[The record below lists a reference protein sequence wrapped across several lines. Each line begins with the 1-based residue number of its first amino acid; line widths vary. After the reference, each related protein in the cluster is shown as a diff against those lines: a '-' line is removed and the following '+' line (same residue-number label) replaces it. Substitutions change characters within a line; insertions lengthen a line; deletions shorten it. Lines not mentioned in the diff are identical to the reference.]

1 MEGWGTNPGR
11 SRRRPT
17 GRSGRYGRR
26 SVWSRIPAIVFVLV
40 LLGAG
45 GAIAYVILHD
55 PEPTSSGPVVGP
67 TTTPDEGTQRILD
80 RTFVA
85 WVPGGFEDDAA
96 GKIPTLDG
104 LDHGVAMLSGV
115 AWLDRI
121 TDDGEEIDP
130 PPDGMAYPI
139 ETAAATPGDYKPFLP
154 AALKDVV
161 PGLAEGDGALSE
173 SGSRIRGVGEGALLS
188 FGDVEIE
195 VVAVIPDE
203 LMGGHELL
211 VSRKTGERLGFTRDR
226 YALIDPAEGVSSE
239 EIHAE
244 IEAIVPEDT
253 FVEVRGWSAGV
264 PLLRHG
270 DGVSSMAKL
279 KLNFGEF
286 AADPE
291 GGELD
296 PDPAWEEEN
305 IETREVP
312 LLGEVTCHRKIFP
325 QLIAGLAA
333 IQGEGVVGSGYAGC
347 YVPRFISHDP
357 TRSLS
362 YHSWGVAIDIN
373 AEANAF
379 GAEPDQDTA
388 LVESME
394 AQGFQWGGRWDV
406 PDGMHFEWLY
416 FPAA

>member
-1 MEGWGTNPGR
+1 
-11 SRRRPT
+11 
-17 GRSGRYGRR
+17 
-26 SVWSRIPAIVFVLV
+26 VLV

-45 GAIAYVILHD
+45 STIAYVILHD
-55 PEPTSSGPVVGP
+55 PDPADVGTAVIDGATQP
-67 TTTPDEGTQRILD
+67 PEAGTQRVLD

-85 WVPGGFEDDAA
+85 WVPGGFEDSAA
-96 GKIPTLDG
+96 AKIPNLDG

-115 AWLDRI
+115 AWLDRV

-130 PPDGMAYPI
+130 PPEGMAYPV
-139 ETAAATPGDYKPFLP
+139 ETAAAAPADYKPFLP
-154 AALKDVV
+154 TSLKQVIA
-161 PGLAEGDGALSE
+161 GMAEGDGALSR
-173 SGSRIRGVGEGALLS
+173 SGSRIRGVGEGAVLS
-188 FGDVEIE
+188 FGDVDVEI
-195 VVAVIPDE
+195 VAVIPDE
-203 LMGGHELL
+203 LIGGHELL
-211 VSRKTGERLGFTRDR
+211 VSRETGEALGFTRDR
-226 YALIDPAEGVSSE
+226 YALVDPADGVTPQEVRDTIEG
-239 EIHAE
+239 
-244 IEAIVPEDT
+244 IVPDDT
-253 FVEVRGWSAGV
+253 FVEVREWSQEV
-264 PLLRHG
+264 PYLRHG

-296 PDPAWEEEN
+296 PDPEWEEEN

-312 LLGEVTCHRKIFP
+312 LLGEVTCHTKIFP
-325 QLIAGLAA
+325 QLVAGLEAVED
-333 IQGEGVVGSGYAGC
+333 EGADIVGSGYAGC

-373 AEANAF
+373 AENNAF
-379 GAEPDQDTA
+379 GAPPDQDMA
-388 LVESME
+388 LVDAME

-416 FPAA
+416 FPA